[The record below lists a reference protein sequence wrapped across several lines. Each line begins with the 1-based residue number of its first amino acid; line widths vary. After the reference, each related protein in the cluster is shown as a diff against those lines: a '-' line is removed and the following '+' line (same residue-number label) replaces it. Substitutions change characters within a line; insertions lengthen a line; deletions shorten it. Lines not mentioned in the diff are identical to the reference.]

1 MRTETPHPK
10 THRTIQFV
18 DVVGST
24 ALYDHIGDEAAS
36 ARVGACLEDVSR
48 AAASHR
54 GNVVKSLGDGLMI
67 VYPEEETGV
76 AAAFELIAIAP
87 RHRLRVRVG
96 MHSGEVLE
104 EKDDVFGQAVNTAA
118 RIAALAKAS
127 ELLVSRDVFDHLPEN
142 VRECSR
148 RVPGL
153 TVKGLGE
160 PLEVFV
166 LVQQDSSATLTMTG
180 LVQRATLALG
190 ERLELSLEGRVWMVG
205 SMTNFTLG
213 RGAFNDLVLDR
224 PQVSRC
230 HAFVSHRRGKYVLT
244 DESVNG
250 TWLVPD
256 DVTGMHL
263 LREEGLLHG
272 TGNLYLG
279 VEPGRPQA
287 CPIRYRSFAK
297 GS

>member
-1 MRTETPHPK
+1 MKRETPSTK
-10 THRTIQFV
+10 RRRTVQFV

-24 ALYDHIGDEAAS
+24 ALYAHLGDEAARE
-36 ARVGACLEDVSR
+36 RVGSCLDHLSE
-48 AAASHR
+48 AAAR
-54 GNVVKSLGDGLMI
+54 CGGRVIKSLGDGLMI
-67 VYPEEETGV
+67 VYPHDEAAVT
-76 AAAFELIAIAP
+76 AAFELIGLAP

-96 MHSGEVLE
+96 MHSGEILE
-104 EKDDVFGQAVNTAA
+104 EQDDVYGQAVNTAA
-118 RIAALAKAS
+118 RISSLAKAS
-127 ELLVSRDVFDHLPEN
+127 EVLVSRDVFERVPASL
-142 VRECSR
+142 RESSR

-153 TVKGLGE
+153 TLKGLSE

-166 LVQQDSSATLTMTG
+166 LVQQDSSATLAMTRT
-180 LVQRATLALG
+180 VRRSEIALG
-190 ERLELSLEGRVWMVG
+190 EHLEFSLEGRVWAVG
-205 SMTNFTLG
+205 SLTSFTLG

-256 DVTGMHL
+256 DVSCMHL

-272 TGNLYLG
+272 SGSLFLG
-279 VEPGRPQA
+279 VEPERPNA
-287 CPIRYRSFAK
+287 CAIRYRTFA
-297 GS
+297 